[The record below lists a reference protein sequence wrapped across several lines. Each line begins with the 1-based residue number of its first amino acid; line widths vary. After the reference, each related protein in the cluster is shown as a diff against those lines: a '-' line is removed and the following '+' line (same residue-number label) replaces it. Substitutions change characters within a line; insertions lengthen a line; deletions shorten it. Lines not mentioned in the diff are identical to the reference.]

1 MPKSYFST
9 AGAAYTPG
17 LSGVFSSYISFT
29 VSSLVANYSL
39 NATIPI
45 FNGAA
50 TNTLTAALFVN
61 GTQVNFSTSAA
72 LIANTTQT
80 LALTYNG
87 ALIQSSTNTVTIQM
101 KQSGTVAVASN
112 GSVALITNLL

>member
-9 AGAAYTPG
+9 AGAVYTPG
-17 LSGVFSSYISFT
+17 TTNVFSSYISFN
-29 VSSLVANYSL
+29 VSSLAANYSL
-39 NATIPI
+39 NATIPV

-50 TNTLTAALFVN
+50 TNTVTAALFVN
-61 GTQVNFSTSAA
+61 ASQVNFSTSMQMV
-72 LIANTTQT
+72 ANTTQT

-87 ALIQSSTNTVTIQM
+87 ALPAGSTNTVTIQM

-112 GSVALITNLL
+112 GSLSLITNLL